1 MTIFVFTFG
10 GFDQQI
16 QIKPPTACH
25 DNQLLTD
32 TLKCLFP
39 SIGVGKGLKPGPNKK
54 RETHKAP
61 NTGHGR
67 HGNPPCGG
75 AWRVK
80 APKENLLMATGT
92 SNIAAATHTGQCTYD
107 DVVRRK
113 RGGGG
118 GRFWQLLSNRSHSDA
133 HLHHL
138 RLEKWCDGSVSGKM
152 DTWHGT
158 KTTSER
164 SKKKTNPGLAAVAF
178 RAVTGSAWPGP
189 HAPSKYRLLREPI
202 AAARLERATL
212 ESMKSRGT
220 SEDSGAHPLARWLA
234 GWRWRSRVLV

>member
-1 MTIFVFTFG
+1 M
-10 GFDQQI
+10 
-16 QIKPPTACH
+16 
-25 DNQLLTD
+25 
-32 TLKCLFP
+32 
-39 SIGVGKGLKPGPNKK
+39 
-54 RETHKAP
+54 
-61 NTGHGR
+61 
-67 HGNPPCGG
+67 
-75 AWRVK
+75 
-80 APKENLLMATGT
+80 
-92 SNIAAATHTGQCTYD
+92 
-107 DVVRRK
+107 
-113 RGGGG
+113 
-118 GRFWQLLSNRSHSDA
+118 LSNRSHSDA

-234 GWRWRSRVLV
+234 GAGAPASSFEAHLLSIRSVGILGPLQLHLESLHADLEAIHGLDGGLSAGGVVEAHKA